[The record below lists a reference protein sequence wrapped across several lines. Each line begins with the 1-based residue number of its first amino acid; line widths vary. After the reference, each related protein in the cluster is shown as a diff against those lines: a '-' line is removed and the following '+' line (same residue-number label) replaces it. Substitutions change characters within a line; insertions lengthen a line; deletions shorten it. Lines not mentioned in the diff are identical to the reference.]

1 MLFPFSNLSH
11 DLILQLADLLWEEKD
26 VRDPWPLI
34 TKLMSS
40 GNQAVY
46 NLSRTSTSLY
56 KLLSPYFFRS
66 ITLRNTKKSGRALQY
81 LLTTSQVANI
91 KTLHFKC
98 KIPGGKE
105 EVSPSI
111 EKIFPTEVN
120 DVLSNLSK
128 FPRLATLIIDLG
140 LDSHCNNIYNHDGD
154 NDDLEMVGENES
166 EEEIKMTEE
175 QKRYRALVEK
185 TLKAI
190 STTCSDG
197 VREFVLKQFPIRTN
211 SLFSEPFNEVR
222 QLVQYLHNRQFLHT
236 FQADISPS
244 VQYHLLYSTRL
255 GFPCPQKGFRCPTN
269 TT

>member
-1 MLFPFSNLSH
+1 MSSPFSNLSH
-11 DLILQLADLLWEEKD
+11 DLILQIADLLWEED
-26 VRDPWPLI
+26 VKHPWEPI
-34 TKLMSS
+34 TDLMSS
-40 GNQAVY
+40 GEQAVY
-46 NLSRTSTSLY
+46 NISRTSTSLY

-81 LLTTSQVANI
+81 LLSTSQVVNI

-98 KIPGGKE
+98 KMPGGKE

-111 EKIFPTEVN
+111 EKVFPTEVN

-140 LDSHCNNIYNHDGD
+140 LYSHCDDVYDYDGD
-154 NDDLEMVGENES
+154 DDDLEMVGENES
-166 EEEIKMTEE
+166 EEEIKMTEK
-175 QKRYRALVEK
+175 QKRYRSLVEK

-197 VREFVLKQFPIRTN
+197 VREFILKQFPIRTN
-211 SLFSEPFNEVR
+211 SLFSESFNEVR
-222 QLVQYLHNRQFLHT
+222 QVVRYLHNRQFLHT

-244 VQYHLLYSTRL
+244 VKYPLLY
-255 GFPCPQKGFRCPTN
+255 
-269 TT
+269 